1 MEFDNAFEV
10 PIAPDEAWKLLMDIE
25 RIAPCVPGAKLTD
38 KVDDRT
44 YKGTIGV
51 KLGPVA
57 LTFAG
62 QAKFEELD
70 EATRRAKVK
79 AQGSDA
85 KGRGGASA
93 EVGFHLEPSD
103 KGSKVLIHTNLQL
116 SGAVA
121 QYGRG
126 VGMVKDLAQA
136 IIGQFATNLEKNV
149 IAPAAAVK
157 AAPAPA
163 AAGPAAAALQAAK
176 PAPPPPPPSAA
187 PVQMGGLGLKV
198 LWMAILRGIKRLFG
212 GG

>member
-10 PIAPDEAWKLLMDIE
+10 PVPPEEAWKLLMDIE
-25 RIAPCVPGAKLTD
+25 RIAPCVPGAALTQ

-44 YKGTIGV
+44 YKGTIAV

-62 QAKFEELD
+62 QARFEEMD
-70 EATRRAKVK
+70 EAARRAKVK

-93 EVGFHLEPSD
+93 EVGFHIEPSP
-103 KGSKVLIHTNLQL
+103 KGAKVIIHTNLQL

-149 IAPAAAVK
+149 IAPTTAAKQPAAA
-157 AAPAPA
+157 PSPTAPA
-163 AAGPAAAALQAAK
+163 AAQPRP
-176 PAPPPPPPSAA
+176 PAPSTPPAA

-198 LWMAILRGIKRLFG
+198 LWMAILRGIRRLFG
-212 GG
+212 GS